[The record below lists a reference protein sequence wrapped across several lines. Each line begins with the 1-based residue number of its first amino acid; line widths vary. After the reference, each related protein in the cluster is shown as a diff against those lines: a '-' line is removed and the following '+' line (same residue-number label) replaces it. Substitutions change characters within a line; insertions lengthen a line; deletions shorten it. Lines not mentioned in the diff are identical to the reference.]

1 MIRRRVVLSQDALD
15 DLTGL
20 YRQIAEAASPE
31 TALAFV
37 ERVEAYLARFD
48 VASER
53 GTRRDDIRPGVRMI
67 GFERRLTVTFRVTES
82 EVTIPRVF
90 YGGQDWPTAL

>member
-15 DLTGL
+15 DLIGL

-82 EVTIPRVF
+82 EVTILRVF